1 MALRTEKPTSQTVEI
16 AFIDEQDVQQ
26 GGRGPLPPLG
36 RSVRV
41 VGELTS
47 VDYRQTPHPKNSRG
61 ELGVPL
67 YNWYTNSISQDP
79 LGRISSDRH
88 SADPRNVVL
97 SSVGKAK
104 KGVVNPE
111 KTQVRDPK
119 VMADH
124 IKRVAKFI
132 GFDIV
137 GIADVHPSFVY
148 KGGRYN
154 PEGGLLAGSDRESI
168 DPETIAKTFPHAIVA
183 CVAWDYDM
191 GKAHRHRIGDAAY
204 HFSQEEAHLLY
215 QTLAGYIRELG
226 YNVALGA
233 GIPMP
238 LAVAAGI
245 GEMGRNG
252 MVITEKHGSRIH
264 MPDVILTDLP
274 LTADKPIDLAVP
286 DFCSYCRKCA
296 ITCPTN
302 SIPFENKVVH
312 NGIEK
317 FKINW
322 LTCYRLRPHAEEHWE
337 VCLTCATVCPY
348 SKPASWWHAL
358 AIRTLRTTPKPLRQG
373 AVRPLKWLDDKF
385 WGKIPNKRIKWLGYD
400 SGIAPGEKACMIA
413 GCNAHQDEGAVKPGG
428 RDGKLGFYFPLR
440 ENTRRFESGRR
451 SRRGDIDAR

>member
-1 MALRTEKPTSQTVEI
+1 MAVDVKAEGLEEAGAHAPEQNGNPSAPTN
-16 AFIDEQDVQQ
+16 
-26 GGRGPLPPLG
+26 RPPLPPLG
-36 RSVRV
+36 RSVHV

-61 ELGVPL
+61 ELGLPM
-67 YNWYTNSISQDP
+67 YNWYVNSISHDP
-79 LGRISSDRH
+79 LGRIASDRH
-88 SADPRNVVL
+88 SADTRNVVL
-97 SSVGKAK
+97 TPVGKAK
-104 KGVVNPE
+104 KGAVNPE
-111 KTQVRDPK
+111 KTPISDPK
-119 VMADH
+119 AMSKH

-132 GFDIV
+132 GFDVV
-137 GIADVHPSFVY
+137 GIANVHPSFVY

-154 PEGGLLAGSDRESI
+154 PDGGLLAGSDKDAIE
-168 DPETIAKTFPHAIVA
+168 PETIAKTFPYAIVA

-204 HFSQEEAHLLY
+204 HFSQQEAHLLY

-252 MVITEKHGSRIH
+252 MVITEKFGSRIH
-264 MPDVILTDLP
+264 MPDVILTDMP
-274 LTADKPIDLAVP
+274 LAADKPIDLGVP

-302 SIPFENKVVH
+302 SIPFEGKVTH

-322 LTCYRLRPHAEEHWE
+322 LTCYRLRPHADEHWE
-337 VCLTCATVCPY
+337 VCLTCATICPY
-348 SKPASWWHAL
+348 SKPVSWWHAA
-358 AIRTLRTTPKPLRQG
+358 AIQTLRTTPKPLRQV
-373 AVRPLKWLDDKF
+373 AVRPLKWLDDKV
-385 WGKIPNKRIKWLGYD
+385 WGRIPNKRVKWLGYD
-400 SGIAPGEKACMIA
+400 SGVAPGEKACMIS
-413 GCNAHQDEGAVKPGG
+413 GCNAHQDEEEQRKAL
-428 RDGKLGFYFPLR
+428 GKGEIGFYFPLR
-440 ENTRRFESGRR
+440 ENTRRFESKAQREA
-451 SRRGDIDAR
+451 AR